1 MGTLN
6 TANLNLTGNILT
18 PNRPAFRVKVT
29 SHGGGETFGSDSGCT
44 YTVAY
49 GDVLPLFKSSE
60 RTVEQNVGG
69 CISFHSYPTSTGTG
83 EYLKFTA
90 PVSGTYVF
98 GFSVEMQ
105 IKSGD
110 WTSLGFRKNTI
121 TPTND
126 FIEYSLNSFIA
137 EGHVSSSRR
146 RGHQSA
152 QMIIELAANEYVVPG
167 CQSHESSNY
176 QNPANYWYGYLL
188 G

>member
-1 MGTLN
+1 MGQLN
-6 TANLNLTGNILT
+6 VNGTIDTTGNVLT

-29 SHGGGETFGSDSGCT
+29 SHGGGETFGSDSGQT

-60 RTVEQNVGG
+60 RTVEQNVGN

-90 PVSGTYVF
+90 PVTGTYVF

-126 FIEYSLNSFIA
+126 FIEYSLKITFDSKSWIDSLISHITTLVLGDKFKSFIT
-137 EGHVSSSRR
+137 GIRISILCFKDTLCV
-146 RGHQSA
+146 
-152 QMIIELAANEYVVPG
+152 
-167 CQSHESSNY
+167 
-176 QNPANYWYGYLL
+176 
-188 G
+188 